1 MPVLSLAHFTVV
13 EADPITLIE
22 AAQAGGYD
30 AIGLRIV
37 PPFPTDHVFPVIG
50 DRNVIRSIKRRL
62 LETGVRVLDVE
73 AIWLTPESDVAML
86 EPALNTAVELGA
98 RHVIVVGND
107 PDRGRLAGNLSR
119 LCAAASLR
127 GVRVML
133 EFIPYSHIRSLAQA
147 IALLA
152 DVRPA
157 NAGVLVDA
165 LHLSRLGGSPADLAQ
180 YDPALFSYMHLCD
193 APAIPPGPEGL
204 RPEAREGRLYPG
216 EGGLWLADF
225 IRAFPRDT
233 PIAIEAPSARR
244 AGLPPAERSSLAAS
258 GTMRLLRELIVR

>member
-1 MPVLSLAHFTVV
+1 MPLLSLAHFTVV

-22 AAQAGGYD
+22 AAQAAGYD

-37 PPFPTDHVFPVIG
+37 PPFPTDHIVLVIG
-50 DRNVIRSIKRRL
+50 DPNMIRSIKRRL
-62 LETGVRVLDVE
+62 METDIRVLDVE
-73 AIWLTPESDVAML
+73 AIWLSAESDVAAL
-86 EPALNTAVELGA
+86 ESALDVAVELGA
-98 RHVIVVGND
+98 KNVIVAGND
-107 PDRGRLAGNLSR
+107 PDRGRLAENLSR
-119 LCAAASLR
+119 LCAVANLR

-147 IALLA
+147 VALLA
-152 DVRPA
+152 EVGPA

-165 LHLSRLGGSPADLAQ
+165 LHLSRSGGSPADLAQ

-193 APAIPPGPEGL
+193 APAIPPGPEGV

-233 PIAIEAPSARR
+233 PIAVEAPSARR
-244 AGLPPAERSSLAAS
+244 AGLPPAERASLAAS
-258 GTMRLLRELIVR
+258 GTGRLLRELIAR

>member
-1 MPVLSLAHFTVV
+1 
-13 EADPITLIE
+13 
-22 AAQAGGYD
+22 
-30 AIGLRIV
+30 
-37 PPFPTDHVFPVIG
+37 
-50 DRNVIRSIKRRL
+50 VIRSIKRRL

-73 AIWLTPESDVAML
+73 AIWLTAESDVATL

-98 RHVIVVGND
+98 GHVIVVGND

-147 IALLA
+147 VALLA
-152 DVRPA
+152 DVGPA

-165 LHLSRLGGSPADLAQ
+165 LHLSRSGGSPADLAQ

-193 APAIPPGPEGL
+193 APAIPRDRKECGP
-204 RPEAREGRLYPG
+204 RREK
-216 EGGLWLADF
+216 GGLSRRRWPLA
-225 IRAFPRDT
+225 R
-233 PIAIEAPSARR
+233 
-244 AGLPPAERSSLAAS
+244 
-258 GTMRLLRELIVR
+258 